1 MCDNRSFR
9 HIWHGVCDVSGT
21 MQNPFHHLRRAFLP
35 ATLTL
40 ILFGLGSIL
49 APNSANALETHN
61 LCASAILEAEQTHRL
76 PTALLT
82 AISQTESG
90 RWDAGR
96 EAISAWPWTV
106 TNGPDGRFF
115 PTKAEA
121 IDHVRNLQARGIRN
135 IDVGCMQINLHHHPD
150 AFEDMETAFDPAAN
164 AAYAASFLNGLFKA
178 HSSWGEA
185 IRRYHSSNA
194 KYNRP
199 YHEKVALAW
208 NAARQ
213 DSAEAHRQAVIA
225 AHLAQRARWREERQA
240 QLAAAR

>member
-1 MCDNRSFR
+1 MNIMRVKTLGFAA
-9 HIWHGVCDVSGT
+9 
-21 MQNPFHHLRRAFLP
+21 L
-35 ATLTL
+35 LTL
-40 ILFGLGSIL
+40 GAGLWIGG
-49 APNSANALETHN
+49 AAAKQTADFKANSCRTFTEK
-61 LCASAILEAEQTHRL
+61 AEREQGIPRH
-76 PTALLT
+76 LLT
-82 AISQTESG
+82 AISLAETG
-90 RWDAGR
+90 RWS
-96 EAISAWPWTV
+96 EEKQEIFAWPWTV
-106 TNGPDGRFF
+106 MAKGRGLYF
-115 PTKAEA
+115 KSKIEA
-121 IDHVRNLQARGIRN
+121 IVAVNRLRRAGVTN

-225 AHLAQRARWREERQA
+225 AHLAQRARWRE
-240 QLAAAR
+240 